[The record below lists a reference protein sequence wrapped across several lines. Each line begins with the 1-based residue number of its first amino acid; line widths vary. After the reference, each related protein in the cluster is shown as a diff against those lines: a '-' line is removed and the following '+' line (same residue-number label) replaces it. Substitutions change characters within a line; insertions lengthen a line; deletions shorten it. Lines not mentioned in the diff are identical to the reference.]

1 MRDIWTKTRKTSV
14 IQGRLPLYVFLLLIL
29 LVGSAWD
36 LFKERPVAVQAE
48 DAVILGEEE
57 MIELSTREGGET
69 IEVLAKVDTGA
80 GYSSIDEDL
89 AKDLGIDLDDPEDTV
104 KIDSANGVKRRP
116 LVPVRIKVAGKTLDT
131 RVTVADRSELSKVAL
146 LGSRDLD
153 GFLIKPN
160 AEQLTSPDNPE
171 TPLPAE

>member
-1 MRDIWTKTRKTSV
+1 M
-14 IQGRLPLYVFLLLIL
+14 
-29 LVGSAWD
+29 
-36 LFKERPVAVQAE
+36 
-48 DAVILGEEE
+48 
-57 MIELSTREGGET
+57 
-69 IEVLAKVDTGA
+69 
-80 GYSSIDEDL
+80 
-89 AKDLGIDLDDPEDTV
+89 
-104 KIDSANGVKRRP
+104 KRRP

-160 AEQLTSPDNPE
+160 AEQLTSPNNPE